1 MQSQWWWSRRQRL
14 AFEFVNDFVHNCFP
28 APHQAVQV
36 VGSDGVRILSLLF
49 PDDMVLLASMR
60 NNQAE
65 VGQFVA
71 ADMRITT

>member
-1 MQSQWWWSRRQRL
+1 MQSQWWWSRQRL
-14 AFEFVNDFVHNCFP
+14 AFEFVSDFVHNCFP
-28 APHQAVQV
+28 TPYQAVQV
-36 VGSDGVRILSLLF
+36 VGSDGLRILSLLF
-49 PDDMVLLASMR
+49 ADDMVLLASMR